1 MPTLTTLLI
10 FAAATLALLVVP
22 GPSVVYVVARSLEHG
37 RTAGLMSVLGL
48 ETGALIHVAAAAAGL
63 TALVSSSPWAFT
75 VLRYVGAA
83 YLISM
88 GIRQFR
94 QRHGEVV
101 EGGTGTSVSNLRL
114 FRDGVLVDVLNPK
127 TGLFFLAFLPQFVDP
142 SRGAASAQIVVLGL
156 CFVVLAVLTDG
167 TYALLAGGLRR
178 RLTGSARSR
187 RTVRRSTGAIYAG
200 LGGVAVLV

>member
-88 GIRQFR
+88 GLRQFR

-156 CFVVLAVLTDG
+156 
-167 TYALLAGGLRR
+167 
-178 RLTGSARSR
+178 
-187 RTVRRSTGAIYAG
+187 
-200 LGGVAVLV
+200 